1 MSYVT
6 KRHLGADQN
15 NVRNTSQLCQ
25 LCITQIEKDSINYR
39 SWIVIVNP
47 RLRRDRYERANAD

>member
-15 NVRNTSQLCQ
+15 N
-25 LCITQIEKDSINYR
+25 IEKDSINYR